1 MSAVLTRSRVSNALR
16 CYGSYALSRLGS
28 VLFRTSIPVHHAPM
42 FVSVEPANICQL
54 HCPECPVGRG
64 GVKNE
69 KLKIKNA
76 EVPKQ
81 PYMSMEV
88 FRRVLAEVKETAL
101 VMQFYFQGEPLLN
114 TNLPQMI
121 REAQEAG
128 LYTIVSTNAQAMTKE
143 RAEELVSSGLD
154 RIIISMDGLTE
165 ETYSAYRIG
174 GDVER
179 CKAAIR
185 WLREAKDHSSSGVR
199 RTPVIELQCLRLKS
213 NEQEWTLFKRE
224 YKTLGADRLVFKT
237 AQLYDYENGHPL
249 MPSEARY
256 SRYIQGKDGKYHR
269 RAMGKGCFRVWSGAV
284 ITTDGTVL
292 PCCYDKGHEHAYGNI
307 MQTPLR
313 ELFSNEKATAFRRA
327 AMEELPDICRE
338 CGK

>member
-1 MSAVLTRSRVSNALR
+1 MSAVLTKSRVSNALR

-28 VLFRTSIPVHHAPM
+28 VLFRTSITVHHAPM

-54 HCPECPVGRG
+54 HCPECPVGQRKG
-64 GVKNE
+64 ERLKVKGE
-69 KLKIKNA
+69 RT
-76 EVPKQ
+76 
-81 PYMSMEV
+81 MSMEV

-114 TNLPQMI
+114 TNLPEMI
-121 REAQEAG
+121 REAHEAE

-165 ETYSAYRIG
+165 ETYSAYRVG

-249 MPSEARY
+249 MPTEARY

-307 MQTPLR
+307 MQTPLA
-313 ELFSNEKATAFRRA
+313 ELFANEKAMSFRLA
-327 AMEELPDICRE
+327 AMKQGPKICRE